1 MQELRIDSPKVEEKL
16 VEFIRL
22 QMREAGCRRIVVG
35 LSGGLDSAL
44 AAYLSCR
51 AQGEENVFAFI
62 LPYKTALPESALCAE
77 LVARKYQVQTKTI
90 DITPQ
95 IDAYFE
101 RFPEADNVRRGNK
114 MARERMSVL
123 YDQAKALSAL
133 VVGTSN
139 KTERLLGYGTIYG
152 DLACAFNPL
161 GELYKTQLRQLAQDI
176 GIPQE
181 IINRT
186 PTADLWPGQTDEG
199 ELGMT
204 YADADRLLYCLI
216 DKKLPLRE
224 LQKMGFTEDFV
235 AKVQKRIRENA
246 FKGRL
251 PAIAKIE
258 PGFCN
263 RF

>member
-1 MQELRIDSPKVEEKL
+1 MQELRIDSPKIEKKL

-22 QMREAGCRRIVVG
+22 QMRKAGCRRIVVG
-35 LSGGLDSAL
+35 LSGGLDSTL

-51 AQGEENVFAFI
+51 AQGAENVFAFI
-62 LPYKTALPESALCAE
+62 LPYKTASPESARCAE
-77 LVARKYQVQTKTI
+77 LVARKYQIETKTI

-101 RFPEADNVRRGNK
+101 RFPGAGNIRRGNK

-123 YDQAKALSAL
+123 YDQAKESGAL

-161 GELYKTQLRQLAQDI
+161 GGLYKTQLRQLAKDI

-181 IINRT
+181 IINRA

-204 YADADRLLYCLI
+204 YADADRLLYYLI
-216 DKKLPLRE
+216 DKKLPLLE
-224 LQKMGFTEDFV
+224 LRKLGFTEDFV
-235 AKVQKRIRENA
+235 VRVQNRIRENV

-251 PAIAKIE
+251 PAIAKM
-258 PGFCN
+258 
-263 RF
+263 